1 MKTENVRI
9 NRLLEMLKTSDDDS
23 FLLFALAQEYT
34 KQNDFQ
40 QARHYYTELL
50 SKHAEYT
57 GAYLHSGK
65 LYEQEGDITK
75 AISEYEKGIEVCRKL
90 NAIHDLNELQAALNV
105 LTL

>member
-9 NRLLEMLKTSDDDS
+9 NRLLEMLKTSADDS

-40 QARHYYTELL
+40 QARFYYTELL
-50 SKHAEYT
+50 SKHSEYT

-65 LYEQEGDITK
+65 LYELEGDVQK
-75 AISEYEKGIEVCRKL
+75 AISEYRKGIEVCKKL
-90 NAIHDLNELQAALNV
+90 NATHDLHELQGALN
-105 LTL
+105 LL